1 MENKMTVRPETTPT
15 ARCGAQPAPIN
26 QFRPYPV
33 YDEKQTGKLIDEVI
47 AAAKD
52 DRMNTK
58 RAISADIASTARV
71 QNQNDRVIAACE
83 RELRRRDLSEESR
96 DEILRCMSKAAES
109 TSYESAASREFQRE
123 QLDHSHKLPWKL
135 IGIGVLI
142 VLGGVGG
149 TALIKAAA

>member
-1 MENKMTVRPETTPT
+1 MTNEITVSKENRPAVYAETSPTDYVPARNYQPDAVR
-15 ARCGAQPAPIN
+15 
-26 QFRPYPV
+26 
-33 YDEKQTGKLIDEVI
+33 TGKFVDEVI

-96 DEILRCMSKAAES
+96 YEILRCMSKAAES

-123 QLDHSHKLPWKL
+123 QLDYSHKLPWKL
-135 IGIGVLI
+135 IGVGVLI

>member
-1 MENKMTVRPETTPT
+1 MTNEITVSKENRPVVYAETHPT
-15 ARCGAQPAPIN
+15 DYVSARNYQPDA
-26 QFRPYPV
+26 V
-33 YDEKQTGKLIDEVI
+33 QTGKFVDEVI

-96 DEILRCMSKAAES
+96 GEILRCMSKAAEP

-135 IGIGVLI
+135 IGIGVVI

-149 TALIKAAA
+149 TALIRAAV

>member
-1 MENKMTVRPETTPT
+1 MTNEIIVAKDNSPAVSGENYQMNSI
-15 ARCGAQPAPIN
+15 PI
-26 QFRPYPV
+26 QYYPV
-33 YDEKQTGKLIDEVI
+33 NDVRTGKFVDEVI

-83 RELRRRDLSEESR
+83 RELQRKDLSGESR

-109 TSYESAASREFQRE
+109 TSNECAVSREFQRE
-123 QLDHSHKLPWKL
+123 QLVLSHKLPWKL

-142 VLGGVGG
+142 LLGGVGG
-149 TALIKAAA
+149 TALYRAAA

>member
-1 MENKMTVRPETTPT
+1 MINEITVAKDNRPIVPGEVYPT
-15 ARCGAQPAPIN
+15 N
-26 QFRPYPV
+26 TNPV
-33 YDEKQTGKLIDEVI
+33 QYCPVNEVQTGKFVDEVI

-83 RELRRRDLSEESR
+83 QELRRKDLSEESR
-96 DEILRCMSKAAES
+96 DEILRCMSRAAES
-109 TSYESAASREFQRE
+109 TACESAASREFQRE
-123 QLDHSHKLPWKL
+123 QLEHSHKLPWKL

-149 TALIKAAA
+149 RALIKIAA

>member
-1 MENKMTVRPETTPT
+1 MTNGIMVANDNMPIVRREAYP
-15 ARCGAQPAPIN
+15 ANSDHAQY
-26 QFRPYPV
+26 YPV
-33 YDEKQTGKLIDEVI
+33 NDVRTGKFVDEVI
-47 AAAKD
+47 TAAKD

-71 QNQNDRVIAACE
+71 QNQNERVIAACE

>member
-1 MENKMTVRPETTPT
+1 MTNEITISKENRTAVYAETYPTDVVPARNYQPDDVR
-15 ARCGAQPAPIN
+15 
-26 QFRPYPV
+26 
-33 YDEKQTGKLIDEVI
+33 TGKFVDEVI

-83 RELRRRDLSEESR
+83 RELRRKDLSEESR
-96 DEILRCMSKAAES
+96 DEILRYMSKAAES

-142 VLGGVGG
+142 VGG
-149 TALIKAAA
+149 TALFKAAA

>member
-1 MENKMTVRPETTPT
+1 MTNEITVANDNMPVVPGE
-15 ARCGAQPAPIN
+15 AYPIN
-26 QFRPYPV
+26 SEPVQYYPV
-33 YDEKQTGKLIDEVI
+33 NDVRTGKFVDEVI

-58 RAISADIASTARV
+58 RAISADIASTTRV

-83 RELRRRDLSEESR
+83 RELRRKDLSDESR

-109 TSYESAASREFQRE
+109 TSCESAASREFQRE
-123 QLDHSHKLPWKL
+123 QLEHSHKLPWKL

-142 VLGGVGG
+142 VVGGVGG

>member
-1 MENKMTVRPETTPT
+1 MTNEITVSKETRPAFYAETYPTDYVPARKYLPDDVR
-15 ARCGAQPAPIN
+15 
-26 QFRPYPV
+26 
-33 YDEKQTGKLIDEVI
+33 TGKFVDEVI

-71 QNQNDRVIAACE
+71 QNQNDRVMAACE
-83 RELRRRDLSEESR
+83 RELRRRDLPDESR
-96 DEILRCMSKAAES
+96 DEILRCMSRAAES
-109 TSYESAASREFQRE
+109 TSNESAASRAFQRE

-149 TALIKAAA
+149 TALIRAAA

>member
-1 MENKMTVRPETTPT
+1 MTNEIMVAEDNMPVVPGE
-15 ARCGAQPAPIN
+15 AYPAHSDPV
-26 QFRPYPV
+26 QYYPV
-33 YDEKQTGKLIDEVI
+33 NDVRTGKFVDEVI

-83 RELRRRDLSEESR
+83 RELRRKDLSEESR
-96 DEILRCMSKAAES
+96 DEILRCMSRAAES
-109 TSYESAASREFQRE
+109 TSCESAASREFQRE

-135 IGIGVLI
+135 IGVGILI

-149 TALIKAAA
+149 TALIKVAA

>member
-1 MENKMTVRPETTPT
+1 
-15 ARCGAQPAPIN
+15 
-26 QFRPYPV
+26 
-33 YDEKQTGKLIDEVI
+33 
-47 AAAKD
+47 
-52 DRMNTK
+52 
-58 RAISADIASTARV
+58 
-71 QNQNDRVIAACE
+71 
-83 RELRRRDLSEESR
+83 
-96 DEILRCMSKAAES
+96 MSKAAES

>member
-1 MENKMTVRPETTPT
+1 MTNEITVANDNMSVFPGEAYPMNTD
-15 ARCGAQPAPIN
+15 PI
-26 QFRPYPV
+26 QYYPV
-33 YDEKQTGKLIDEVI
+33 NDVRTSKFVDEVI

-52 DRMNTK
+52 DRINTK

-71 QNQNDRVIAACE
+71 QNQNDRVIAVYE
-83 RELRRRDLSEESR
+83 RELQRKDLSEERR
-96 DEILRCMSKAAES
+96 DEILRCISRAAES
-109 TSYESAASREFQRE
+109 TFCESAASREFQRE
-123 QLDHSHKLPWKL
+123 QLEHSHKLPWKL

>member
-1 MENKMTVRPETTPT
+1 MTNEITVSKENRPAVYVETYHSDYVPAQNYQPDAVR
-15 ARCGAQPAPIN
+15 
-26 QFRPYPV
+26 
-33 YDEKQTGKLIDEVI
+33 TGKFVDEVI

-58 RAISADIASTARV
+58 RAMSADIASTARV
-71 QNQNDRVIAACE
+71 QNQNDRLIAACE

-96 DEILRCMSKAAES
+96 DEILRCMRKAAES

-142 VLGGVGG
+142 VLGGVGS

>member
-1 MENKMTVRPETTPT
+1 MTNEITVSKENRPAVYAETYPTDYVPARNYQPDAVR
-15 ARCGAQPAPIN
+15 
-26 QFRPYPV
+26 
-33 YDEKQTGKLIDEVI
+33 TGKFVDEVI

-96 DEILRCMSKAAES
+96 YEILRCMSKAAES
-109 TSYESAASREFQRE
+109 TSYESAASREVQRGL
-123 QLDHSHKLPWKL
+123 LDYPHKLPGHV
-135 IGIGVLI
+135 IGFV
-142 VLGGVGG
+142 
-149 TALIKAAA
+149 

>member
-1 MENKMTVRPETTPT
+1 MTNEIMVAEDNMPVVLGE
-15 ARCGAQPAPIN
+15 AYPAHPN
-26 QFRPYPV
+26 PVQYYPV
-33 YDEKQTGKLIDEVI
+33 NDVRTGKFVDEVI

-83 RELRRRDLSEESR
+83 RELRREDLSEESR
-96 DEILRCMSKAAES
+96 NEIFRCMNRAAES
-109 TSYESAASREFQRE
+109 TSCESAASREFQRE

-135 IGIGVLI
+135 IGVGILI

>member
-1 MENKMTVRPETTPT
+1 MTNEITVAKGNKPVIHREAYSANSNP
-15 ARCGAQPAPIN
+15 AQCYSVNA
-26 QFRPYPV
+26 V
-33 YDEKQTGKLIDEVI
+33 QTGKFVDEVI

-52 DRMNTK
+52 DRINTK

-83 RELRRRDLSEESR
+83 RELRRKDLSEKSR
-96 DEILRCMSKAAES
+96 DEIIRCMSRAEELTSFVS
-109 TSYESAASREFQRE
+109 TASREFQRE
-123 QLDHSHKLPWKL
+123 QLDHSHKLHWKL

-149 TALIKAAA
+149 TAFIKAAV

>member
-1 MENKMTVRPETTPT
+1 MTNEIMAAKDNMPVVPGEVYPT
-15 ARCGAQPAPIN
+15 SSDPVQY
-26 QFRPYPV
+26 YPV
-33 YDEKQTGKLIDEVI
+33 NDVRTGKFVDEVI

-83 RELRRRDLSEESR
+83 RELRRKDLSEESR
-96 DEILRCMSKAAES
+96 DEILRCMSRAAES
-109 TSYESAASREFQRE
+109 TSCESAASREFQRE
-123 QLDHSHKLPWKL
+123 QLEHSHKLPWKL

>member
-1 MENKMTVRPETTPT
+1 MTNEITVANDNLPVVPGEAYPMNSDPVQYDPVNNVRTSK
-15 ARCGAQPAPIN
+15 
-26 QFRPYPV
+26 FV
-33 YDEKQTGKLIDEVI
+33 DEVI

-83 RELRRRDLSEESR
+83 RELRRKDLSEESR
-96 DEILRCMSKAAES
+96 DEILRCMSRAAES
-109 TSYESAASREFQRE
+109 TSCESAASREFQRE
-123 QLDHSHKLPWKL
+123 QLEHSHKLPWKL